1 MFLFTTGKLSKE
13 EANNMNGASSPPS
26 QNISMSQSDVTSKQA
41 STEEEP
47 WLSSP
52 KDTIF
57 PETIPEESSSTEEEH
72 VVRYTFILLSLFIDY
87 SQSVHYT

>member
-1 MFLFTTGKLSKE
+1 
-13 EANNMNGASSPPS
+13 MNGSPPS
-26 QNISMSQSDVTSKQA
+26 QNVSISQSEVTSKQA

-72 VVRYTFILLSLFIDY
+72 VVRNKDCNCPFGIDNNLNF
-87 SQSVHYT
+87 SPMV

>member
-1 MFLFTTGKLSKE
+1 MHYLTGKLSKE
-13 EANNMNGASSPPS
+13 EANNMNGANSPPS
-26 QNISMSQSDVTSKQA
+26 QNISMTQSEMTSKQA

-72 VVRYTFILLSLFIDY
+72 VVSFFLFA
-87 SQSVHYT
+87 HWL

>member
-1 MFLFTTGKLSKE
+1 MTG
-13 EANNMNGASSPPS
+13 SPPS
-26 QNISMSQSDVTSKQA
+26 QNISMSQSEVTSKQA

-72 VVRYTFILLSLFIDY
+72 VVSIFEVYLIICLPISRLFY
-87 SQSVHYT
+87 QPKTE

>member
-1 MFLFTTGKLSKE
+1 MFGVGKFSKE
-13 EANNMNGASSPPS
+13 ESAVNGSPPS
-26 QNISMSQSDVTSKQA
+26 QNMSVPQSEAPSKQA

-52 KDTIF
+52 KETIF

-72 VVRYTFILLSLFIDY
+72 VVSSSSLLS
-87 SQSVHYT
+87 QHN

>member
-1 MFLFTTGKLSKE
+1 MKFFLFCYISGKYSKE
-13 EANNMNGASSPPS
+13 ESAINGSPPS
-26 QNISMSQSDVTSKQA
+26 QNISMSQSEAPSKQA

-72 VVRYTFILLSLFIDY
+72 VVMYYLTIFYTRGIK
-87 SQSVHYT
+87 

>member
-1 MFLFTTGKLSKE
+1 MHEPFECYIIIIIIVISIQNYLNFYFVGKLSKE
-13 EANNMNGASSPPS
+13 EGGVSSSPPS
-26 QNISMSQSDVTSKQA
+26 QHPAPSEAPSKQA

-47 WLSSP
+47 WISSP

-72 VVRYTFILLSLFIDY
+72 VVNDDY
-87 SQSVHYT
+87 